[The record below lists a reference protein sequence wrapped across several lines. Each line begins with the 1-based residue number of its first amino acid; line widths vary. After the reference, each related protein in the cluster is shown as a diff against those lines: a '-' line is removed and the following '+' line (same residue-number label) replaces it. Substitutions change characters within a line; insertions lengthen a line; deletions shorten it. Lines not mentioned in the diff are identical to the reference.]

1 MAGSRF
7 QLSISL
13 VGDVAHMAKSS
24 GTPTEQL
31 AGSVERVTFHSEE
44 TGFCVL
50 RVKVRGHRDL
60 ETVVGTASSITPGEY
75 VECEGW
81 WVTDRTHG
89 LQFKTVH
96 LRVVPPTTLEGIE
109 KYLGSGMV
117 KGIGPH
123 FAKKLVGAFG
133 EQVFEVI
140 EQTPDRMTELEGI
153 GPKRKK
159 RVVDAWAE
167 QKVIRS
173 IMVFLHSHGVGTA
186 RAVRIYK
193 TYGDDAI
200 VKVQENP
207 YRLALDIHGI
217 GFKTADALA
226 QRLGI
231 PKDAVIRAQAGVRH
245 VLQEFA
251 DEGHC
256 AVIQAELV
264 DTATT
269 MLEIPVSIIEH
280 AIELELQEENLMAE
294 SIEGKSCLFLTPLY
308 RAEVSVASSLMRLL
322 EGALPWGQIDPA
334 VAIPWVEKKTD
345 RILSPSQRDAV
356 TQGLRSKVTVITG
369 GPGVGKT
376 TIVMSILKALQAK
389 RMRVL
394 LCAPTGR
401 AAKRLSESTGVEAKT
416 IHRLLAF
423 DPKGHGFTHGQT
435 NPLAADLVVVDEVSM
450 VDVVLMHQLLRA
462 IPDQAAVLLVG
473 DVDQLPSVGP
483 GSVLSDIITSGRIP
497 TVTLTEIFR
506 QAATSQII
514 VNAHRINQGKMPV
527 ESDDIEGDQTVR
539 DFYVIPAET
548 PEEIQDK
555 LLRVVTERIPERF
568 GLHPIRDVQVLTP
581 MNRGS
586 LGVRALNVALQQALN
601 PNATPQITRFGWTY
615 APGDK
620 VIQTVNNYDK
630 DVFNG
635 DIGHVERVDTEDGV
649 ITLNFDGREVAYELG
664 ELDEVAL
671 AYTVTVHKSQGS
683 EYPAIVI
690 PMATQHYPM
699 LERNLLYTGVTR
711 GRQLVVIIGQPKALA
726 IAVRTIKSM
735 RRLTNLAKRLRQGE
749 RVAAKS
755 ELL

>member
-13 VGDVAHMAKSS
+13 VGDVAHMAESS

-60 ETVVGTASSITPGEY
+60 ETVVGTAPSITPGEY
-75 VECEGW
+75 VECEGS

-140 EQTPDRMTELEGI
+140 EQTPERMTELEGI

-200 VKVQENP
+200 AKVRENP

-251 DEGHC
+251 DDGHC

-294 SIEGKSCLFLTPLY
+294 SIDGKSCLFLTPLY

-356 TQGLRSKVTVITG
+356 VQVLTSKVTVITG

-401 AAKRLSESTGVEAKT
+401 AAKRLTESTGVEAKT

-483 GSVLSDIITSGRIP
+483 GSVLSDIITSGHIP

-527 ESDDIEGDQTVR
+527 ESDDTESDQTVR
-539 DFYVIPAET
+539 DFYIIPAET
-548 PEEIQDK
+548 PEDIQDK

-601 PNATPQITRFGWTY
+601 PDATPQITRFGWTY

-649 ITLNFDGREVAYELG
+649 ITLNFDGREVAYDLG

-671 AYTVTVHKSQGS
+671 AYTATVHKSQGS

-711 GRQLVVIIGQPKALA
+711 GKQLVVIIGQPKALA

-749 RVAAKS
+749 RMAEKS

>member
-1 MAGSRF
+1 MHPVVQTPA
-7 QLSISL
+7 QN
-13 VGDVAHMAKSS
+13 
-24 GTPTEQL
+24 TPTEQL

-60 ETVVGTASSITPGEY
+60 ETVVGTAPSITPGEY

-133 EQVFEVI
+133 EQVFDVI
-140 EQTPDRMTELEGI
+140 EQAPERMTELEGI
-153 GPKRKK
+153 GPKRKQ

-186 RAVRIYK
+186 RAVRVYK

-200 VKVQENP
+200 ARVRENP

-231 PKDAVIRAQAGVRH
+231 PRDAVIRAQAGVRH

-251 DEGHC
+251 DDGHC
-256 AVIQAELV
+256 AVVQAELV
-264 DTATT
+264 DSAVT

-280 AIELELQEENLMAE
+280 AIDLELQEENLIAE
-294 SIEGKSCLFLTPLY
+294 TIDGKPCLFLTPLY
-308 RAEVSVASSLMRLL
+308 RAEVSVASSLVRLL
-322 EGALPWGQIDPA
+322 EGGLPWGYIDPA
-334 VAIPWVEKKTD
+334 VAIPWVEKKTG

-356 TQGLRSKVTVITG
+356 ATVLQSKVTVITG

-376 TIVMSILKALQAK
+376 TIVRSILHALQAK

-401 AAKRLSESTGVEAKT
+401 AAKRLTESTGVEAKT

-423 DPKGHGFTHGQT
+423 DPKAYGFTHGQT

-462 IPDQAAVLLVG
+462 IPDHAAVLMVG

-483 GSVLSDIITSGRIP
+483 GSVLADIITSGRIP

-506 QAATSQII
+506 QAASSQII
-514 VNAHRINQGKMPV
+514 VNAHRINRGRMPV
-527 ESDDIEGDQTVR
+527 EPDAAEDDEGTVR

-548 PEEIQDK
+548 PEDIQDK
-555 LLRVVTERIPERF
+555 LLRVVTERIPQRF
-568 GLHPIRDVQVLTP
+568 GLHPIQDIQVLTP

-586 LGVRALNVALQQALN
+586 LGARALNVVLQQVLN
-601 PNATPQITRFGWTY
+601 PDSTPQVTRFGWTY

-620 VIQTVNNYDK
+620 VIQTINNYDK

-635 DIGHVERVDTEDGV
+635 DIGHVTRVDTEEGV
-649 ITLNFDGREVAYELG
+649 ITLNFDGREVSYQLG

-671 AYTVTVHKSQGS
+671 AYTATVHKSQGS

-690 PMATQHYPM
+690 PLATQHYPM

-711 GRQLVVIIGQPKALA
+711 GKQLVVIIGQPKALA

-735 RRLTNLAKRLRQGE
+735 RRLTNLAARLRCGE
-749 RVAAKS
+749 EMGLVT
-755 ELL
+755 

>member
-1 MAGSRF
+1 MAESP
-7 QLSISL
+7 
-13 VGDVAHMAKSS
+13 

-60 ETVVGTASSITPGEY
+60 ETVVGTAPSITPGEY

-123 FAKKLVGAFG
+123 FAKKLVRAFG

-140 EQTPDRMTELEGI
+140 EQTPERMTELEGI

-200 VKVQENP
+200 AKVRENP

-231 PKDAVIRAQAGVRH
+231 PRDAVIRAQAGVRH
-245 VLQEFA
+245 VLQEFS
-251 DEGHC
+251 DDGHC
-256 AVIQAELV
+256 AVIQTELI
-264 DTATT
+264 DTAAS

-280 AIELELQEENLMAE
+280 AIELELQAENLIAE
-294 SIEGKSCLFLTPLY
+294 SIDGKPCLFLTPLY

-322 EGALPWGQIDPA
+322 EGELPWGQIDPA
-334 VAIPWVEKKTD
+334 IAIPWVEKKTG

-356 TQGLRSKVTVITG
+356 AQVLTGKVTVITG

-376 TIVMSILKALQAK
+376 TIVMSILRALQAK

-401 AAKRLSESTGVEAKT
+401 AAKRLTESTGVEAKT

-423 DPKGHGFTHGQT
+423 DPKAYGFTHGQT

-462 IPDQAAVLLVG
+462 IPDQAAVLMVG

-483 GSVLSDIITSGRIP
+483 GSVLSNIIMSGRIP

-527 ESDDIEGDQTVR
+527 EPDEAKDGVEIVR

-548 PEEIQDK
+548 PEDIQDK
-555 LLRVVTERIPERF
+555 LLRVVTERIPQRF
-568 GLHPIRDVQVLTP
+568 GLHPIRDIQVLTP

-586 LGVRALNVALQQALN
+586 LGARALNVALQEVLN
-601 PNATPQITRFGWTY
+601 PDATPQVTRFGWTY

-671 AYTVTVHKSQGS
+671 AYTATVHKSQGS

-711 GRQLVVIIGQPKALA
+711 GKQLVVIIGQPKALA

-735 RRLTNLAKRLRQGE
+735 RRLTNLAERLRQGE
-749 RVAAKS
+749 RVAGKL

>member
-1 MAGSRF
+1 MAE
-7 QLSISL
+7 
-13 VGDVAHMAKSS
+13 SS

-60 ETVVGTASSITPGEY
+60 ETVVGTAPSITPGEY
-75 VECEGW
+75 VECEGS

-200 VKVQENP
+200 AKVRENP

-251 DEGHC
+251 DDGHC

-294 SIEGKSCLFLTPLY
+294 AIDGKSCLFLTPLY

-356 TQGLRSKVTVITG
+356 AQVLTSKVTVITG

-401 AAKRLSESTGVEAKT
+401 AAKRLTESTGVEAKT

-527 ESDDIEGDQTVR
+527 ESDDTESDQTVR
-539 DFYVIPAET
+539 DFYIIPAET

-601 PNATPQITRFGWTY
+601 PDATPQITRFGWTY

-671 AYTVTVHKSQGS
+671 AYTATVHKSQGS

-690 PMATQHYPM
+690 PIATQHYPM

-711 GRQLVVIIGQPKALA
+711 GKQLVVIIGQPKALA

-749 RVAAKS
+749 RMAEKS

>member
-1 MAGSRF
+1 MAE
-7 QLSISL
+7 
-13 VGDVAHMAKSS
+13 SS

-60 ETVVGTASSITPGEY
+60 ETVVGTAPSITPGEY
-75 VECEGW
+75 VECEGS

-140 EQTPDRMTELEGI
+140 EQTPERMTELEGI

-159 RVVDAWAE
+159 RVVEAWAE

-200 VKVQENP
+200 AKVRENP

-251 DEGHC
+251 DDGHC

-280 AIELELQEENLMAE
+280 AIELELQEENLIAE
-294 SIEGKSCLFLTPLY
+294 SIDGKSCLFLTPLY

-356 TQGLRSKVTVITG
+356 AQVLTSKVTVITG

-401 AAKRLSESTGVEAKT
+401 AAKRLTESTGVEAKT

-483 GSVLSDIITSGRIP
+483 GSVLSDIITSGHIP

-527 ESDDIEGDQTVR
+527 ESDDTESDQTVR
-539 DFYVIPAET
+539 DFYIIPAET

-601 PNATPQITRFGWTY
+601 PDATPQITRFGWTY

-671 AYTVTVHKSQGS
+671 AYTATVHKSQGS

-711 GRQLVVIIGQPKALA
+711 GKQLVVIIGQPKALA

-749 RVAAKS
+749 RVAEKS

>member
-1 MAGSRF
+1 MNYVT
-7 QLSISL
+7 Q
-13 VGDVAHMAKSS
+13 KSS
-24 GTPTEQL
+24 TNNPTEQL

-60 ETVVGTASSITPGEY
+60 ETVVGTAPAITPGEY
-75 VECEGW
+75 VDCEGW
-81 WVTDRTHG
+81 WVTDRTYG
-89 LQFKTVH
+89 LQFKTVQ

-123 FAKKLVGAFG
+123 FATKLVRAFG
-133 EQVFEVI
+133 EQVFDVI
-140 EQTPDRMTELEGI
+140 EQTPERLTELDGI
-153 GPKRKK
+153 GPKRKQ
-159 RVVDAWAE
+159 RVVDAWAA
-167 QKVIRS
+167 QKVMRE

-193 TYGDDAI
+193 TYGDNAI
-200 VKVQENP
+200 AQVRANP
-207 YRLALDIHGI
+207 YRLALDIHGM
-217 GFKTADALA
+217 GFKTADVLA

-231 PKDAVIRAQAGVRH
+231 PRDAVIRAQAGVRH

-251 DEGHC
+251 DDGHC
-256 AVIQAELV
+256 AVVHAELV
-264 DTATT
+264 DTAVTL
-269 MLEIPVSIIEH
+269 LEIPVATIEH
-280 AIELELQEENLMAE
+280 AIDLELREENLIAE
-294 SIEGKSCLFLTPLY
+294 TVDGKLCMFLTPLY
-308 RAEVSVASSLMRLL
+308 RAEVGVASSLLRLL
-322 EGALPWGQIDPA
+322 DGEPPWGRIDPA
-334 VAIPWVEKKTD
+334 VAIPWVEQKTH
-345 RILSPSQRDAV
+345 RILSPSQREAV
-356 TQGLRSKVTVITG
+356 AQVLTGKVTVITG

-376 TIVMSILKALQAK
+376 TIVTNILQALRAK

-401 AAKRLSESTGVEAKT
+401 AAKRLMESTGVDAKT

-423 DPKGHGFTHGQT
+423 DPKSYGFTYGQT

-462 IPDQAAVLLVG
+462 IPDQAAVLMVG

-483 GSVLSDIITSGRIP
+483 GAVLSDMITSGRIP

-514 VNAHRINQGKMPV
+514 VNAHRINRGKMPV
-527 ESDDIEGDQTVR
+527 EPEPAKHDHTVR

-548 PEEIQDK
+548 PEAIQAK
-555 LLRVVTERIPERF
+555 LLRVVTERIPKRF
-568 GLHPIRDVQVLTP
+568 GLHPIRDIQVLTP

-586 LGVRALNVALQQALN
+586 LGARALNVALQQALN
-601 PNATPQITRFGWTY
+601 PEATPQVTRFGWTY

-620 VIQTVNNYDK
+620 VIQTVNDYDK

-635 DIGHVERVDTEDGV
+635 DIGQVTRVDPEEGV
-649 ITLNFDGREVAYELG
+649 VTVHVDGREVTYEFG

-671 AYTVTVHKSQGS
+671 AYTATVHKSQGS
-683 EYPAIVI
+683 EYPAVVI
-690 PMATQHYPM
+690 PLATQHYPM

-711 GRQLVVIIGQPKALA
+711 GKQLVVIIGQPKALA
-726 IAVRTIKSM
+726 IAVRTVRSM
-735 RRLTNLAKRLRQGE
+735 RRLTNLAARLRQGE
-749 RVAAKS
+749 RRAGKLGV
-755 ELL
+755 L

>member
-1 MAGSRF
+1 
-7 QLSISL
+7 
-13 VGDVAHMAKSS
+13 
-24 GTPTEQL
+24 
-31 AGSVERVTFHSEE
+31 
-44 TGFCVL
+44 
-50 RVKVRGHRDL
+50 
-60 ETVVGTASSITPGEY
+60 
-75 VECEGW
+75 
-81 WVTDRTHG
+81 
-89 LQFKTVH
+89 
-96 LRVVPPTTLEGIE
+96 
-109 KYLGSGMV
+109 MV

-123 FAKKLVGAFG
+123 FAKKLVHAFG

-140 EQTPDRMTELEGI
+140 EQTPERMTELDGI

-200 VKVQENP
+200 AKVRENP

-251 DEGHC
+251 DDGHC
-256 AVIQAELV
+256 AVIQNELV

-269 MLEIPVSIIEH
+269 MLEIPVSIVEH
-280 AIELELQEENLMAE
+280 AIELELQEENLIAE
-294 SIEGKSCLFLTPLY
+294 SIDGKPCLFLTPLY

-322 EGALPWGQIDPA
+322 DGEVPWGQIDPA
-334 VAIPWVEKKTD
+334 VAIPWVEKKTG
-345 RILSPSQRDAV
+345 RVLSPSQRDAV
-356 TQGLRSKVTVITG
+356 AQVLTGKVNVITG

-401 AAKRLSESTGVEAKT
+401 AAKRLTESTGVEAKT

-423 DPKGHGFTHGQT
+423 DPKSYGFTHGQT

-462 IPDQAAVLLVG
+462 VPDQAAILMVG

-527 ESDDIEGDQTVR
+527 EPDAAEDGEEIIR

-548 PEEIQDK
+548 PEDIQDK
-555 LLRVVTERIPERF
+555 LLRVVTERIPQRF
-568 GLHPIRDVQVLTP
+568 GLHPIRDIQVLTP

-586 LGVRALNVALQQALN
+586 LGARALNVALQQALN
-601 PNATPQITRFGWTY
+601 PDATPQITRFGWTY

-635 DIGHVERVDTEDGV
+635 DIGHVTQVDTEDGV

-664 ELDEVAL
+664 DLDEVSL
-671 AYTVTVHKSQGS
+671 AYTTTVHKSQGS

-711 GRQLVVIIGQPKALA
+711 GKQLVVVIGQPKALA

-735 RRLTNLAKRLRQGE
+735 RRLTNLAERLRQGD
-749 RVAAKS
+749 RVAGKPES
-755 ELL
+755 L